1 MSDAASDPGI
11 DIRAEIENDPMSGFQ
26 ILVIGICWTINM
38 LDGFDILAIAYTA
51 AEIRGE
57 WGLLP
62 NALGWVFSAGLIGMA
77 VGALLLAPIG
87 DYIGRRA
94 MILIGLAI
102 ITLGMFVTAYVDS
115 VIQMFAARAFTGIG
129 IGTILA
135 SLTTITAEYSSDKHR
150 NLAISILHMGY
161 PVGAVLGGLVAVV
174 LIGEF
179 GWPSVFI
186 FGGTASAIMIPLVL
200 WYLPES
206 LGYLIEKHP
215 NDALRDFN
223 DIMARMGRP
232 AVEKLPEP
240 KPIAPDAKISV
251 FALFSR
257 EYFAPTLALWFSFFM
272 CMVALYFMLSWTPT
286 VVVDAGLSADQGRFA
301 GVLLN
306 LGGAILMVTLG
317 WLSARFELKRVIQV
331 FLALSAVMSMIFAAA
346 PLSASL
352 LMVFAFLMGFEMA
365 GMVGLYSVAARLYPT
380 EIRNTGVGWAIGIG
394 RFGAILGPVFAG
406 WMIAAELERWTY
418 FLALA
423 AGPAALAALVLSF
436 ARLEN
441 ETPPKE
447 ES

>member
-1 MSDAASDPGI
+1 MSHAAGI
-11 DIRAEIENDPMSGFQ
+11 EHTDIRAEIENGPMSRFQ
-26 ILVIGICWTINM
+26 IRAIAICWTINL

-57 WGLLP
+57 WGIMP
-62 NALGWVFSAGLIGMA
+62 AELGIVFSAGLFGMMA
-77 VGALLLAPIG
+77 GALLLAPIG

-102 ITLGMFVTAYVDS
+102 ITLGMFVTAYVDN
-115 VIQMFAARAFTGIG
+115 VMQMVAARAFTGIG

-135 SLTTITAEYSSDKHR
+135 SLTTITAEYASNKHR
-150 NLAISILHMGY
+150 DLAISVLHMGY
-161 PVGAVLGGLVAVV
+161 PVGAVLGGLIAVV

-186 FGGTASAIMIPLVL
+186 FGGSASAIMIPLVL

-206 LGYLIEKHP
+206 LGYLIEKQP
-215 NDALRDFN
+215 SDALRDFN

-232 AVEKLPEP
+232 SVEKLPKP
-240 KPIAPDAKISV
+240 KPIASNADISV
-251 FALFSR
+251 FALFSKQ
-257 EYFAPTLALWFSFFM
+257 YLAPTLAIWFSFFM

-286 VVVDAGLSADQGRFA
+286 VVVNAGLTNDQGRFA

-306 LGGAILMVTLG
+306 LGGAILMVLLG
-317 WLSARFELKRVIQV
+317 WLAARFPLKRVIQV
-331 FLALSAVMSMIFAAA
+331 FLALSAIMSMVFSGL
-346 PLSASL
+346 PLPTSL

-394 RFGAILGPVFAG
+394 RWGAVFGPLIGG
-406 WMIAAELERWTY
+406 WMIAAGMETWTY
-418 FLALA
+418 YLALA
-423 AGPAALAALVLSF
+423 AGPAALAALVISF
-436 ARLEN
+436 VRLDN
-441 ETPPKE
+441 ETTPKM
-447 ES
+447 

>member
-1 MSDAASDPGI
+1 MNDAALIPED
-11 DIRAEIENDPMSGFQ
+11 DIRDQIEHGPMSRFQ
-26 ILVIGICWTINM
+26 IMAIGICWTINM

-51 AEIRGE
+51 AEIRDE
-57 WGLLP
+57 WGIMP
-62 NALGWVFSAGLIGMA
+62 AELGIVFSAGLFGMMA
-77 VGALLLAPIG
+77 GALLLAPIG

-102 ITLGMFVTAYVDS
+102 ITLGMFVTAYVDN
-115 VIQMFAARAFTGIG
+115 VFQMVAARAFTGIG

-161 PVGAVLGGLVAVV
+161 PVGAFLGGLVAVV

-179 GWPSVFI
+179 GWPAVFM
-186 FGGTASAIMIPLVL
+186 FGASASALMIPLVL

-215 NDALRDFN
+215 KDALRDFN
-223 DIMARMGRP
+223 GIMARMGRP
-232 AVEKLPEP
+232 AVDKLPEP
-240 KPIAPDAKISV
+240 KPIAPNAKISV
-251 FALFSR
+251 LALFSR
-257 EYFAPTLALWFSFFM
+257 EYFAPTLAIWFSFFM

-286 VVVDAGLSADQGRFA
+286 VVVNSGLSNDQGRFA

-317 WLSARFELKRVIQV
+317 WLSAHFPLKRVIQV
-331 FLALSAVMSMIFAAA
+331 FLVLSAIMSMIFAAA
-346 PLSASL
+346 PLPTSL

-380 EIRNTGVGWAIGIG
+380 EIRNTGVGWAIGVG
-394 RFGAILGPVFAG
+394 RWGAVAGPIVAG

-423 AGPAALAALVLSF
+423 AGPAALAALVISF
-436 ARLEN
+436 VRLDN
-441 ETPPKE
+441 DAPLKK
-447 ES
+447 